1 MGRYADIGR
10 ARGSLRAEASPFFFS
25 GTSARANPCDSLRGA
40 WADNAEGSKDCE
52 LTINTEC
59 NRLKGDGF
67 GGLLKVKY
75 LVVLRL

>member
-1 MGRYADIGR
+1 MQISAALEVRCAPR
-10 ARGSLRAEASPFFFS
+10 QVRFFFS